1 MKGRDIALFGISL
14 VAGLTGGFSLRKKKD
29 PQPSTSPLFYVG
41 TWQFIDPHN
50 QRRHR
55 LEISPNLDVQI
66 DDHQLQVRVKD
77 LNEQQLTFQDKFGY
91 HLTIHAN
98 ERQPISFFDEA
109 DDCTYAMK
117 PLTTKSDKPNEK

>member
-66 DDHQLQVRVKD
+66 DDHQLQVRVQD

-109 DDCTYAMK
+109 DDCTYTMK
-117 PLTTKSDKPNEK
+117 PISPTKDDA

>member
-1 MKGRDIALFGISL
+1 MKGREIALFGISL
-14 VAGLTGGFSLRKKKD
+14 IAGLTGGFSLRKKKQ
-29 PQPSTSPLFYVG
+29 PQPSESPLFYVG
-41 TWQFIDPHN
+41 TWQFVDPHN

-66 DDHQLQVRVKD
+66 DDHQLQVRVQD

-109 DDCTYAMK
+109 DDCTYAVK
-117 PLTTKSDKPNEK
+117 PLTDKDN

>member
-1 MKGRDIALFGISL
+1 MKGREIALFGISL
-14 VAGLTGGFSLRKKKD
+14 VAGLTGGFSLRKKQQT
-29 PQPSTSPLFYVG
+29 QPSDSPLFYVG
-41 TWQFIDPHN
+41 TWQFVDPHN
-50 QRRHR
+50 QRQHR

-66 DDHQLQVRVKD
+66 DNHQLQVRVKD

-109 DDCTYAMK
+109 DDCTYAMH
-117 PLTTKSDKPNEK
+117 PLDGDS

>member
-1 MKGRDIALFGISL
+1 MKGREIALFGISL
-14 VAGLTGGFSLRKKKD
+14 VAGLTGGFSLRKKKQS
-29 PQPSTSPLFYVG
+29 QPSDSPLFYVG
-41 TWQFIDPHN
+41 TWQFVDPHN

-66 DDHQLQVRVKD
+66 DDHQLQVRVQD

-109 DDCTYAMK
+109 DDCTYAVK
-117 PLTTKSDKPNEK
+117 PLTDKND

>member
-1 MKGRDIALFGISL
+1 VKGREIALFGISL
-14 VAGLTGGFSLRKKKD
+14 VAGLTGGFSLRKKKQ
-29 PQPSTSPLFYVG
+29 PQPSESPLFYVG
-41 TWQFIDPHN
+41 TWQFVDPHN

-66 DDHQLQVRVKD
+66 DDHQLQVRVQD

-109 DDCTYAMK
+109 DDCTYAVK
-117 PLTTKSDKPNEK
+117 PLTDKDD

>member
-1 MKGRDIALFGISL
+1 MKGREIALFGISL
-14 VAGLTGGFSLRKKKD
+14 VAGLTGGFSLRKKKQ
-29 PQPSTSPLFYVG
+29 PQPSESPLFYVG
-41 TWQFIDPHN
+41 TWQFVDPHN

-55 LEISPNLDVQI
+55 LAISPNLDVQI
-66 DDHQLQVRVKD
+66 DDHPLQVRVQD

-109 DDCTYAMK
+109 DDCTYAVK
-117 PLTTKSDKPNEK
+117 PLTDKND

>member
-1 MKGRDIALFGISL
+1 VKGRDIALFGISL

-66 DDHQLQVRVKD
+66 DDHQLQVRVQD

-109 DDCTYAMK
+109 DDCTYAMQ
-117 PLTTKSDKPNEK
+117 PLTAKPDHPNEN

>member
-1 MKGRDIALFGISL
+1 MKGRDIALFGLSL

-50 QRRHR
+50 QRPHR

-66 DDHQLQVRVKD
+66 DDHQLQVRVQD

-109 DDCTYAMK
+109 DDCTYTMH
-117 PLTTKSDKPNEK
+117 PINQTNNEASH

>member
-41 TWQFIDPHN
+41 TWQFVDPHN
-50 QRRHR
+50 QRHHR

-66 DDHQLQVRVKD
+66 DDHQLQVRVQD
-77 LNEQQLTFQDKFGY
+77 LNEQELTFQDKFGY

-109 DDCTYAMK
+109 DDCTYAMH
-117 PLTTKSDKPNEK
+117 PLKVTKDDA

>member
-1 MKGRDIALFGISL
+1 VKGRELALFGVSL
-14 VAGLTGGFSLRKKKD
+14 VAGLTGGFSLRRKKK
-29 PQPSTSPLFYVG
+29 PQPSESPLFYVG
-41 TWQFIDPHN
+41 TWQFVDPHN

-66 DDHQLQVRVKD
+66 DNHQLQVSVKN
-77 LNEQQLTFQDKFGY
+77 LNDQQLTFQDKFGY

-98 ERQPISFFDEA
+98 EHQPISFFDEA

-117 PLTTKSDKPNEK
+117 PLASTDQSS

>member
-66 DDHQLQVRVKD
+66 DDHQLQVRVQD

-109 DDCTYAMK
+109 DDCTYTMQ
-117 PLTTKSDKPNEK
+117 PISPNKDDA

>member
-50 QRRHR
+50 QRHHR

-66 DDHQLQVRVKD
+66 DDHQLQVRVQD

-117 PLTTKSDKPNEK
+117 PIVPIEHESK

>member
-66 DDHQLQVRVKD
+66 DDHQLQVRVQD

-109 DDCTYAMK
+109 DDCTYMMK
-117 PLTTKSDKPNEK
+117 PISPTKDDA

>member
-1 MKGRDIALFGISL
+1 MKGREIALFGISL
-14 VAGLTGGFSLRKKKD
+14 VAGLTGGFSLRKKKQ
-29 PQPSTSPLFYVG
+29 PQPSESPLFYVG
-41 TWQFIDPHN
+41 TWQFVDPHN

-66 DDHQLQVRVKD
+66 DDHQLQVRVQD

-109 DDCTYAMK
+109 DDCTYAVK
-117 PLTTKSDKPNEK
+117 PLTDKDD